1 MTMVEKTNDAI
12 DIKVLAFDVFGTVV
26 DWHGSIVREVDAMNL
41 SVDADRFA
49 LAWRAGYVP
58 AMQKVMAGELGWT
71 RLDDLHR
78 IILNKLL
85 AEFKVKH
92 LKESQKIE
100 LNHIWHRLDAWPDT
114 VHGLQRLKKRF
125 TICTLSN
132 GNLGLL
138 SDLSKHAALPWDCIL
153 SAEIFKKYKP
163 APETY
168 LGVAKI
174 FDVYPD
180 QVMLV
185 AAHQSDLDAAALCG
199 LQTAYIQRP
208 LEYGDSQKKESVEH
222 PGNTF
227 NAKDIMHLA
236 DLLGCE

>member
-1 MTMVEKTNDAI
+1 MTMVEKTNNTI

-26 DWHGSIVREVDAMNL
+26 DWHGSVAREVNAMNL
-41 SVDADRFA
+41 PVDGDRFA

-58 AMQKVMAGELGWT
+58 AMQKVMSGELGWT

-78 IILNKLL
+78 IILDKLL
-85 AEFKVKH
+85 AEFKIKH
-92 LKESQKIE
+92 LNETQKTE
-100 LNHIWHRLDAWPDT
+100 LNHIWHRLDAWSDAAQ
-114 VHGLQRLKKRF
+114 GLARLKTHF

-138 SDLSKHAALPWDCIL
+138 TNLSKHAALPWDCIL
-153 SAEIFKKYKP
+153 SAEIFRKYKP

-168 LGVAKI
+168 LGVAKT

-180 QVMLV
+180 QVMMV

-199 LQTAYIQRP
+199 LQTAYIERP
-208 LEYGDSQKKESVEH
+208 LEYGASAKKESVVH

-227 NAKDIMHLA
+227 HAKDIMHLA
-236 DLLGCE
+236 DLLGC